1 MSKDKISS
9 ISTSLARKHLTL
21 IHPFLK
27 ITAADTGVYT
37 CTARNLVGAAVRNYT
52 VTVDQLGPARPGT
65 GGPAQENQPALP
77 GGPENTTVQQG
88 DTARLEC
95 VVK

>member
-1 MSKDKISS
+1 MNSNVMVVSFLDALIIS
-9 ISTSLARKHLTL
+9 RF
-21 IHPFLK
+21 PQ

-37 CTARNLVGAAVRNYT
+37 CVAVNLVGVAVRNYT
-52 VTVDQLGPARPGT
+52 VTVDQLGPAGT
-65 GGPAQENQPALP
+65 GGPAQEKQPALP

-95 VVK
+95 VVRLVLEF

>member
-1 MSKDKISS
+1 MQ
-9 ISTSLARKHLTL
+9 LL
-21 IHPFLK
+21 IHPFLQ
-27 ITAADTGVYT
+27 ITAAVTGVYT

-52 VTVDQLGPARPGT
+52 VTVDQLGPAGPGT
-65 GGPAQENQPALP
+65 GGTAQDNQPVLP